1 MNKAYFYPQV
11 FCSTLISKLSFLL
24 IAAFAVFLFGA
35 SNAYA
40 ADAGEFVFFRIDSE
54 INVLIADKGTL
65 TVRWYCTDG
74 TSFGQVNDGTAS
86 ESTNAADGI
95 IKVASASKEMTDGGC
110 VFGTSDTIRAS
121 VSINGWAER
130 EWIDVTLPAS
140 GSNPFTTT
148 ASIDYT
154 IVINGVTD
162 ELDNAL
168 TLNGTT
174 ASATYSGTVA
184 SQSYSNYLP
193 LGAGTWKKYIAG
205 STSAGTVTGGA
216 DGYVNR
222 TSSALTIS
230 STATQSVDFGTSDD
244 SSLDESGLSFGH
256 KIRVFESG
264 GSFASNKI
272 THGVVTAGDTGSI
285 TCAVGTG
292 SNGGNRY
299 CAVPLAHTST
309 TATFAETGDYN
320 SATVTYT
327 DRSTGSN
334 AQNTADLTPGSKPRG
349 SGCASCDPI
358 PTPTP
363 SPSSTPTPT
372 PTPMPSATPTSTPTP
387 EPTPTPSITIP
398 TPASRGF
405 VSLAILNLNEG
416 DVISATGSD
425 DPDVYIANEH
435 GYKRLFLNPVIFGF
449 YGHLGGFTN
458 VKTTVSSTRDTLVT
472 SGLFRNCETDD
483 QRVYGLETTGEDTG
497 IFHWVNTSGAQAVA
511 DDADFFKKVF
521 CINSNEFD
529 WYSKGDDY
537 TSVNQVPAYS
547 R

>member
-1 MNKAYFYPQV
+1 CYNKNVDKINFYKQV
-11 FCSTLISKLSFLL
+11 FGRGLILKISFLL

-35 SNAYA
+35 NSANA
-40 ADAGEFVFFRIDSE
+40 ADDGEFVFFRIDTE
-54 INVLIADKGTL
+54 INVLNDKGV
-65 TVRWYCTDG
+65 TVRWYCTGG
-74 TSFGQVNDGTAS
+74 TSFGQVTDGTAS
-86 ESTNAADGI
+86 ESTNLQDGI
-95 IKVASASKEMTDGGC
+95 VKVASNSKEMTDGGC
-110 VFGTSDTIRAS
+110 IFNTSDTIRAS
-121 VSINGWAER
+121 VSLGGWVDQ
-130 EWIDVTLPAS
+130 EWIDVTLPATTS
-140 GSNPFTTT
+140 SPFTTT
-148 ASIDYT
+148 ASQDYT
-154 IVINGVTD
+154 IVVNGVED
-162 ELDNAL
+162 ELDNVL
-168 TLNGTT
+168 TLNGTI

-184 SQSYSNYLP
+184 SQSYS
-193 LGAGTWKKYIAG
+193 AGKKYIGG

-216 DGYVNR
+216 DGYVNV
-222 TSSALTIS
+222 TSGALTIS
-230 STATQSVDFGTSDD
+230 TTASQSVDFGLAATANIDA
-244 SSLDESGLSFGH
+244 SGLSFGH
-256 KIRVFESG
+256 KIRVYESG

-272 THGVVTAGDTGSI
+272 THGVVTAGNTGSI

-299 CAVPLAHTST
+299 CAVPLAHTGT
-309 TATFAETGDYN
+309 TATFAETGDYW
-320 SATVTYT
+320 STTVTYT
-327 DRSTGSN
+327 DRSTGSD
-334 AQNTADLTPGSKPRG
+334 AQNTADLTPGPKPRG

-363 SPSSTPTPT
+363 SPTPTASPT
-372 PTPMPSATPTSTPTP
+372 VSASPAPSPSTTPTPTP

-405 VSLAILNLNEG
+405 VSLTALNLNEG

-458 VKTTVSSTRDTLVT
+458 VKNTVSSTRDTLVT

-483 QRVYGLETTGEDTG
+483 QRVYGIETTGEDTG
-497 IFHWVNTSGAQAVA
+497 ILHWVNVSGDQAVA
-511 DDADFFKKVF
+511 DDPDFFKKVF

-529 WYSKGDDY
+529 WYAKDYDY